1 MSLDELARQARWD
14 VPRLPAC
21 GLDEPVR
28 LGSEAAVVLAL
39 AYGMRRGEVLGL
51 HWSALDWKAGTL
63 RVTHGIRRVKDRDA
77 SSDRRTRLVVTE
89 PGSVRRLI
97 CARGSQ
103 RGSQSDKKARCRAGN
118 GPVTWARSE
127 GLEPPTF

>member
-89 PGSVRRLI
+89 LKTPKPRRILALTPELVARFRQHRVR
-97 CARGSQ
+97 
-103 RGSQSDKKARCRAGN
+103 
-118 GPVTWARSE
+118 E
-127 GLEPPTF
+127 G